1 MTAFIPPGFIA
12 LADFDGDRTTLRQR
26 LASGELHAFVPDMTG
41 ELIAI
46 LPKYWIV
53 DSCQTWLDTGKFY
66 DEQWRKYFPIWIK
79 MPAPATVTKP
89 ASVSKKRGPE
99 PKKRERIKEKIRAA
113 GLDTVK
119 GWGEE
124 SAAKKFGVSRDTLR
138 GAIKE
143 LESENTDKTPT
154 KLQQRKK

>member
-1 MTAFIPPGFIA
+1 MTAFILPGFIA
-12 LADFDGDRTTLRQR
+12 LADFDGNRTTLRQR

-79 MPAPATVTKP
+79 MPAPT
-89 ASVSKKRGPE
+89 PE
-99 PKKRERIKEKIRAA
+99 PVAPTPEPVAPANRTGPQPTETDRVMQEILASG
-113 GLDTVK
+113 GLDAVR
-119 GWGEE
+119 GEKQDAM
-124 SAAKKFGVSRDTLR
+124 AARFNTSRATYR
-138 GAIKE
+138 KAIRR
-143 LESENTDKTPT
+143 LTSG
-154 KLQQRKK
+154 